1 MISLK
6 QNISFLYFLCISLY
20 RVVYIY
26 MSLKKM
32 GGGSMKI
39 FYGREGVYESN
50 IKGDTVA
57 NFTRLFFFFEKKES
71 RCCLVIFL
79 FCTTASPDEN
89 GRPLNWIWT
98 LDGSLIWFRYRTYS
112 SWLWFHFT
120 VGICSSLSVDRNA
133 HVCQFI
139 FGCNILSQL
148 KLN

>member
-1 MISLK
+1 
-6 QNISFLYFLCISLY
+6 
-20 RVVYIY
+20 

-89 GRPLNWIWT
+89 GRPLNWI
-98 LDGSLIWFRYRTYS
+98 
-112 SWLWFHFT
+112 
-120 VGICSSLSVDRNA
+120 
-133 HVCQFI
+133 
-139 FGCNILSQL
+139 
-148 KLN
+148 